1 MNLFQK
7 LCCRDKFLFLFVIKV
22 LYFAYNITDY
32 EKNRLYKIFYRINN
46 KKILEIFDIYTLMIK
61 MKFFR
66 TDI

>member
-32 EKNRLYKIFYRINN
+32 EKNRLYKTFYRINN
-46 KKILEIFDIYTLMIK
+46 KKF
-61 MKFFR
+61 
-66 TDI
+66 